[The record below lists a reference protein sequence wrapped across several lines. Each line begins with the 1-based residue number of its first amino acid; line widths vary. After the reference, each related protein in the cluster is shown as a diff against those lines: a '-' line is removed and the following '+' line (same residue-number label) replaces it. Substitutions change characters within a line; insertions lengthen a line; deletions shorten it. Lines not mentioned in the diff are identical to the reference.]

1 LGKLNLTGTV
11 YLTAFQARSR
21 HHKSVPTI
29 VLDPKGDRHMLV
41 RYWQPWRE
49 IESLRRQMDNV
60 FDELTQTSN
69 SEASWTP
76 AVELKD
82 NGDTLVLR
90 AQLPGLEAKDLD
102 IQVTR
107 EAVSLAG
114 EHRHQEKTEKDGFF
128 RSEFRYG
135 KFQRVIPLPVAVQ
148 NDRVEA
154 AYKDGILSLTLPKVE
169 EVRNKAVKINL
180 AGTEQPAQTLEASSH
195 N

>member
-1 LGKLNLTGTV
+1 
-11 YLTAFQARSR
+11 
-21 HHKSVPTI
+21 
-29 VLDPKGDRHMLV
+29 MLV

-60 FDELTQTSN
+60 FDELTQTTN
-69 SEASWTP
+69 SEATWTP

-82 NGDTLVLR
+82 NGDALLLR
-90 AQLPGLEAKDLD
+90 AQLPGIKAKDLD
-102 IQVTR
+102 IQVTK
-107 EAVSLAG
+107 EAVSLSG
-114 EHRHQEKTEKDGFF
+114 EHRHEGKTEKDGFF
-128 RSEFRYG
+128 RTEFRYG

-154 AYKDGILSLTLPKVE
+154 DYKDGVLSLTLPKVE

-180 AGTEQPAQTLEASSH
+180 AGTKQSTATLEASGR

>member
-1 LGKLNLTGTV
+1 
-11 YLTAFQARSR
+11 
-21 HHKSVPTI
+21 
-29 VLDPKGDRHMLV
+29 MLV

-49 IESLRRQMDNV
+49 IESIRRQMDSV
-60 FDELTQTSN
+60 FDELTQTTD
-69 SEASWTP
+69 SESSWTP

-82 NGDTLVLR
+82 NGETLTLR
-90 AQLPGLEAKDLD
+90 AQLPGIDAKDLD
-102 IQVTR
+102 VQVTK

-114 EHRHQEKTEKDGFF
+114 EHREEHKTEKDGFF

-148 NDRVEA
+148 NDKVEA

-180 AGTEQPAQTLEASSH
+180 TGAEPPAATLEASQS
-195 N
+195 

>member
-1 LGKLNLTGTV
+1 
-11 YLTAFQARSR
+11 
-21 HHKSVPTI
+21 
-29 VLDPKGDRHMLV
+29 MLV

-60 FDELTQTSN
+60 FDELTQTTN

-82 NGDTLVLR
+82 DGDALVLR
-90 AQLPGLEAKDLD
+90 AQLPGMDAKDLD
-102 IQVTR
+102 IQVTK

-114 EHRHQEKTEKDGFF
+114 EHRHEEKTEKDGFF

-154 AYKDGILSLTLPKVE
+154 AYKDGVLSLTLPKVE

-180 AGTEQPAQTLEASSH
+180 AGTEQPAQTLEASSR

>member
-1 LGKLNLTGTV
+1 
-11 YLTAFQARSR
+11 
-21 HHKSVPTI
+21 
-29 VLDPKGDRHMLV
+29 MLV

-60 FDELTQTSN
+60 FDELTQNTN

-82 NGDTLVLR
+82 NGNALLLR
-90 AQLPGLEAKDLD
+90 AQLPGVDAKDLD
-102 IQVTR
+102 IQVTK
-107 EAVSLAG
+107 EAVSLSG
-114 EHRHQEKTEKDGFF
+114 EHHHEQKAEKDGFF

-180 AGTEQPAQTLEASSH
+180 AGTEQPAATLEAS
-195 N
+195 NRT